1 MKQSNKINYRMITAS
16 ATISGFYL
24 TLVGFGSVYLATIV
38 KIPKLGF
45 SLMFGL
51 ALLSILILR
60 TDLFTGSVMRVFSLV
75 YTGKLTRKIGYSELV
90 HSLLGNFIGAMLLVQ
105 LFILSRSYTEN
116 MDKIILNLVY
126 IKIGYTIPELIFK
139 GILCN
144 ICVCTAILLYNRTKG
159 FSQIFVTMAMIF
171 IFVLLG
177 FEHSIV
183 NIGLF
188 IYVILHLHYM
198 NWLLLYNLLFV
209 TFGNVLGGI
218 IVAYIKI
225 FLEKNI
231 KQAKLEEV

>member
-1 MKQSNKINYRMITAS
+1 MENTSKFNSRRIVVS

-75 YTGKLTRKIGYSELV
+75 YTGKLTRKIAYSELV
-90 HSLLGNFIGAMLLVQ
+90 HSYLGNCVGAMLLVQ
-105 LFILSRSYTEN
+105 LFILSKSYTVN
-116 MDKIILNLVY
+116 MDRLIQNLINV
-126 IKIGYTIPELIFK
+126 IIGYTIPELIFK
-139 GILCN
+139 GVLCN

-188 IYVILHLHYM
+188 IYAVLHLHYVK
-198 NWLLLYNLLFV
+198 WLLLYNLFFV
-209 TFGNVLGGI
+209 TFGNILGGI

-231 KQAKLEEV
+231 E